1 MEADQPGR
9 SVEKQQLP
17 TVLSGGCIM
26 CKALSYRHHHQL
38 WGHCLH
44 SNDCSSF
51 SGTVAL
57 SLSLLQKYTHI
68 CVHFL
73 EPCLREFIC
82 HFFAIFKMSI
92 GKKKKKTAL
101 VFFFFLKYGIVS
113 CWDCF
118 VQAICTKK
126 VTAMSPATLIKLFLK
141 INEE

>member
-51 SGTVAL
+51 SGTVANTTL

-73 EPCLREFIC
+73 EPCLREVIC
-82 HFFAIFKMSI
+82 LFFLPSLKCPL
-92 GKKKKKTAL
+92 GKKKQKKNSFSF
-101 VFFFFLKYGIVS
+101 FFFFLKYGIVS

-118 VQAICTKK
+118 VQPSVPRK
-126 VTAMSPATLIKLFLK
+126 
-141 INEE
+141 